1 MKRIVLTVVLAF
13 AAGLITGKTG
23 GTAQADVRREFVVPK
38 NWGTFRAV
46 YHDQLLFE
54 DDHGT
59 IRSVFPNGS
68 TVVFVISR
76 R

>member
-1 MKRIVLTVVLAF
+1 MKRIVLAVALAF
-13 AAGLITGKTG
+13 AAGLMTGRTS
-23 GTAQADVRREFVVPK
+23 GTAQAATHREFVVPK

-54 DDHGT
+54 DDRGT

-68 TVVFVISR
+68 TLVFVISR